1 MTGTYAW
8 RDRHQQF
15 GRFLF
20 PLWLAVFG
28 GPLLA
33 QGTCTPGPSTVCIAP
48 ASPLPSGDMGAFYSQ
63 NLTVSGGT
71 GTGYNWI
78 ITAGALPNG
87 LAIGSGGCF
96 VTNSCQISGTPTAA
110 GPSSFT
116 IQVTDSAGNIGSTP
130 YALTI
135 NPPPAITTVSPLPGG
150 VVGTGYSQGVTV
162 TGGTLP
168 YYWGITAGA
177 LPLGLSLD
185 SASCPPFPGG
195 LLRPGLSRGLAGRR
209 PGLLNPDA
217 RVKPQQESV
226 CLIEGTPTASGSATF
241 TLLVEDNYGE
251 QSSEPFTINIVNPP
265 LAITTTSPLPP
276 GDVGAFYSQNLTA
289 SGGNGIYNW
298 TVTAGALPT
307 GLSLGSSGSPCTGNP
322 CQILGTPTTAGPSS
336 FTVQLTDS
344 VGDQPATGVFA
355 LTINPPPTITT
366 GSPLPAGTM
375 GAAYSQGVTVSGGT
389 PPYYW
394 EQTAGTFPPGIN
406 LDPTTCPAP
415 PENALLRPVLNRGG
429 VERRTLLKPGGR
441 VKPQQQSACLIVGT
455 PQTTGAFNFN
465 LLVEDSYFEPYT
477 AQFSLTINPPPLI
490 TTTSLATGTVG
501 VSYGQTLAASGGTL
515 PLTWTLTSGTLPAGL
530 VLSSAGQIS
539 GTPIAAGTANITIQ
553 VTDINLASN
562 AKAFTLTIDPPLVI
576 SSSSPLPSGTV
587 ANTYSQVL
595 TATGGSGQY
604 FNWTVIAG
612 VLPLGLSLN
621 SGGGQISGTPTTAGS
636 SNFTVQ
642 VNDSNNVIT
651 SKAFA
656 LTIFPPPLITTNSPL
671 PPGTVKV
678 PYSQTLV
685 ATGGAPPLT
694 WTITAGLLP
703 AGLALSSAGQISG
716 TPTTAGT
723 SDITVQVADANGV
736 TATKPLVLTINPP
749 LVITTSS
756 PLASGTVGVSYS
768 QLLTATG
775 GSGQY
780 TWTVITGALPLGL
793 SLNSTAGQISGT
805 PTTAGAANFTIL
817 VTDSNKVTATTAYT
831 LNVIAVLTITNVSPL
846 TSGAVGVPYTQ
857 TLTAVGGVPPYTW
870 TLTQG
875 ALPAGLL
882 LNSGTGQITGTPTA
896 AGTSAFGIQVK
907 DSRGQIATNL
917 FEVVIGASTLTISTL
932 ALPAGT
938 VAAPYTQTLMATG
951 GKQPYNWTLIQGT
964 LPAPLSLNATSGL
977 ISGTPTASGTS
988 TFTVQVTDSFGTKIS
1003 QQYSLII
1010 NPTVAITSASPLTGG
1025 TADLAYTFMF
1035 QASGGT
1041 QPYTWAVS
1049 AGALPVGI
1057 TLTAS
1062 TGLISGKPT
1071 AGGTANFTM
1080 QVTDANG
1087 AMASAPFTLTIA
1099 PNPAITTAT
1108 LPPPVLGSPYSIQL
1122 SAAGSGGPFTWSLIN
1137 GSLPNGLTLS
1147 TAGLISGTPTAP
1159 GTFTFTLQ
1167 VTDSLNN
1174 STSVPF
1180 TLTVPQVPLS
1190 LTIQAPA
1197 ATPLQQIP
1205 VTVTL
1210 QQAYPVDL
1218 EVELT
1223 LQFTPNPA
1231 EPVADPTIMFNTGG
1245 TTVQLKIPAGQ
1256 TSPVLATPLE
1266 LQVGSIAGQIVLT
1279 ANATAGGVPVTV
1291 STTPEFTLNLAQEPP
1306 GIVSVTI
1313 TQASSG
1319 FTVMVTG
1326 YSNTREITQ
1335 ASFTFTPQAGS
1346 QVQTTTFTPS
1356 GVAAAFQSWYAAD
1369 ASDMVGSQFLYMQP
1383 FTITSGSVSTLQS
1396 VTVTLTNSQGTSSTA
1411 SANF

>member
-1 MTGTYAW
+1 
-8 RDRHQQF
+8 
-15 GRFLF
+15 
-20 PLWLAVFG
+20 
-28 GPLLA
+28 
-33 QGTCTPGPSTVCIAP
+33 
-48 ASPLPSGDMGAFYSQ
+48 MGAFYSQ
-63 NLTVSGGT
+63 SLTASGGT
-71 GTGYNWI
+71 GAGYNWT

-96 VTNSCQISGTPTAA
+96 DTGVCQISGQPTTA
-110 GPSSFT
+110 GTSNFT
-116 IQVTDSAGNIGSTP
+116 IQVTDSGGNIGSTA

-135 NPPPAITTVSPLPGG
+135 NPPPAITTTSPLPGG
-150 VVGTGYSQGVTV
+150 VVGTAYSQGVTV
-162 TGGTLP
+162 SGGTAP
-168 YYWGITAGA
+168 YYWGVTTGS
-177 LPLGLSLD
+177 LPPGLSLD
-185 SASCPPFPGG
+185 SASCPPLPSGILFP
-195 LLRPGLSRGLAGRR
+195 PGLSRGLAGRR
-209 PGLLNPDA
+209 PGLRKLGG

-226 CLIEGTPTASGSATF
+226 CLIDGTPTAATIPAATF
-241 TLLVEDNYGE
+241 TLTVQDSYGE
-251 QSSEPFTINIVNPP
+251 PYSAPFTINIVNPP

-276 GDVGAFYSQNLTA
+276 GDVGAFYIQNLTA

-307 GLSLGSSGSPCTGNP
+307 GLSLGSSGSPCPGNP
-322 CQILGTPTTAGPSS
+322 CQILGTPTTAGQSS
-336 FTVQLTDS
+336 FTVQVTDS
-344 VGDQPATGVFA
+344 AGDQPATGTFA

-366 GSPLPAGTM
+366 GSPLPSGTV

-406 LDPTTCPAP
+406 LDPATCPP
-415 PENALLRPVLNRGG
+415 PPSNELLRPALNRRG
-429 VERRTLLKPGGR
+429 VERGPTPLKPGSR
-441 VKPQQQSACLIVGT
+441 IKPQQQSACLIVGT
-455 PQTTGAFNFN
+455 PTASGAGAFS
-465 LLVEDSYFEPYT
+465 LLVEDSYGETNT

-515 PLTWTLTSGTLPAGL
+515 PLTWTWTVTTGTLPPGLTLSAAGL
-530 VLSSAGQIS
+530 LG
-539 GTPIAAGTANITIQ
+539 GTPTAAGTATVTIQ

-562 AKAFTLTIDPPLVI
+562 AKAFTLTVDPALVI
-576 SSSSPLPSGTV
+576 STNSPLPSGTV
-587 ANTYSQVL
+587 GNTYSEVL
-595 TATGGSGQY
+595 SATGGSGQY
-604 FNWTVIAG
+604 SNWTVIAG
-612 VLPLGLSLN
+612 ALPLGLSLN
-621 SGGGQISGTPTTAGS
+621 SGSGQISGAPTTAGS

-656 LTIFPPPLITTNSPL
+656 LTIVPPPFITTNSTL
-671 PPGTVKV
+671 PPGTVNV

-685 ATGGAPPLT
+685 ATGGAPPLK
-694 WTITAGLLP
+694 WTITAGVLP

-723 SDITVQVADANGV
+723 SDITVQVADANGA

-756 PLASGTVGVSYS
+756 PLPSGTVGVNYS
-768 QLLTATG
+768 QQLTATG

-780 TWTVITGALPLGL
+780 TWTIITGALPLGL
-793 SLNSTAGQISGT
+793 SLNPAAGQISGT

-817 VTDSNKVTATTAYT
+817 VTDSNKVTATAAYT

-846 TSGAVGVPYTQ
+846 ASGALGVPYTQ
-857 TLTAVGGVPPYTW
+857 TLTAVGGVAPYTW

-882 LNSGTGQITGTPTA
+882 INSVSGQISGTPTT
-896 AGTSAFGIQVK
+896 AGTSAFGVQVK
-907 DSRGQIATNL
+907 DSQGQIATKL
-917 FEVVIGASTLTISTL
+917 FEVVIGASTLTITTGTP
-932 ALPAGT
+932 LPAGT
-938 VAAPYTQTLMATG
+938 VAAPYAQTLMATG
-951 GKQPYNWTLIQGT
+951 GKQPYTWMLLVGT
-964 LPAPLSLNATSGL
+964 LPAPLSLNATTGL
-977 ISGTPTASGTS
+977 ISGTPTASGTA
-988 TFTVQVTDSFGTKIS
+988 TFTVQVTDSYGTKIS
-1003 QQYSLII
+1003 QQYSLTI
-1010 NPTVAITSASPLTGG
+1010 NPTVTITSASPLTGG
-1025 TADLAYTFMF
+1025 TASLPYTFTF

-1049 AGALPVGI
+1049 VGALPTGI
-1057 TLTAS
+1057 TLNTT
-1062 TGLISGKPT
+1062 TGQISGKPT
-1071 AGGTANFTM
+1071 AGGTATFTM

-1087 AMASAPFTLTIA
+1087 AIATAPFTLTIA
-1099 PNPAITTAT
+1099 PNPAITTST

-1122 SAAGSGGPFTWSLIN
+1122 TAAGSGGPFTWSLLS
-1137 GSLPNGLTLS
+1137 GSLPNGLALS
-1147 TAGLISGTPTAP
+1147 GSGLISGTPTAP

-1167 VTDSLNN
+1167 VTDTLNN

-1205 VTVTL
+1205 VTLTL

-1218 EVELT
+1218 EVDLT

-1231 EPVADPTIMFNTGG
+1231 EPVVDPTIMFNTN
-1245 TTVQLKIPAGQ
+1245 TTQLKIPAGQ
-1256 TSPVLATPLE
+1256 TSPVLASPLE

-1279 ANATAGGVPVTV
+1279 ATATAGGVPVTL
-1291 STTPEFTLNLAQEPP
+1291 SNSPEFTLNLAQEPP

-1326 YSNTREITQ
+1326 YSDTREITE

-1356 GVAAAFQSWYAAD
+1356 GVPAAFQSWYAMD

-1396 VTVTLTNSQGTSSTA
+1396 VTVTLTNSQGTSATA